1 MEYSNEILKI
11 VEGALKSDKA
21 KVLSYTKLLVDKLKQ
36 NNENRIANSFSK
48 IVNNNL
54 SSMSQKSI
62 NDMVKVPL
70 DQESRLPM
78 ADVLLPEQLADTQIV
93 LNRSAR
99 EQVTKFLDYY
109 DNTNKLVNAG
119 IKVPNTVL
127 LYGPPGCG
135 KSKLANYICLKTKL
149 PLVIAR
155 IDGLISS
162 YLGSTAKNIRTI
174 FEYAQ
179 TVPCVLFLDEFD
191 ALAKVRDDNNELGE
205 LKRVVNSLLQNID
218 QLQNGSII
226 VAATNHDQL
235 LDPAV
240 WRRFGFRILMEKPDT
255 ESIKQLVQCFIDKKF
270 SEKELAL
277 FASSFNNL
285 TGAEIEEICQ
295 KASID
300 SLILNEELDIK
311 SVFDAY
317 FDFKKVLDDID
328 NNETEKEINKRK
340 AKFLRNIDSKVF
352 SYNIISEIL
361 GVSKTYVSSM
371 LKEREDN

>member
-1 MEYSNEILKI
+1 MEYSNEVMKI
-11 VEGALKSDKA
+11 VEGALKSDKS

-36 NNENRIANSFSK
+36 NNENRLANSFTK
-48 IVNNNL
+48 MVNNNL
-54 SSMSQKSI
+54 SSMSQQSI
-62 NDMVKVPL
+62 SDMVKVPL

-78 ADVLLPEQLADTQIV
+78 ADIMLPEQLTDIQIV

-99 EQVTKFLDYY
+99 EQINKFLEYY
-109 DNTNKLVNAG
+109 NNTNKLITAG

-135 KSKLANYICLKTKL
+135 KSKLANYICAKTQL
-149 PLVIAR
+149 PLVVAR

-162 YLGSTAKNIRTI
+162 YLGSTAKNIRAI

-226 VAATNHDQL
+226 VAATNHEQL

-240 WRRFGFRILMEKPDT
+240 WRRFGFRIIIERPDL
-255 ESIKQLVQCFIDKKF
+255 ESIKQLIHCFIDDQF
-270 SEKELAL
+270 SDKELSL
-277 FASSFNNL
+277 LSFAFNGL
-285 TGAEIEEICQ
+285 TGAEIEEICH
-295 KASID
+295 KAAID
-300 SLILNEELDIK
+300 SLISNRELDI
-311 SVFDAY
+311 SCIFNVF
-317 FDFKKVLDDID
+317 FDFKGVLDDITD
-328 NNETEKEINKRK
+328 SVTDKEIYK
-340 AKFLRNIDSKVF
+340 AKAKYLRGIDSKLF
-352 SYNIISEIL
+352 SYNVIAEVL
-361 GVSKTYVSSM
+361 GVSKTYVATII
-371 LKEREDN
+371 KEKEVF